1 MNDSVKVDNVTK
13 FEDKFKPVLCSYIFY
28 PDTSFKL
35 LYPNEK
41 AYIQG
46 YINLKRYI
54 LFVTLDTCKQYLYP
68 KFNMFWYLG
77 KKMKVNMN

>member
-13 FEDKFKPVLCSYIFY
+13 FDDKFKLVLCSYIVY

-41 AYIQG
+41 AYPRV
-46 YINLKRYI
+46 Y
-54 LFVTLDTCKQYLYP
+54 
-68 KFNMFWYLG
+68 KFEKDISYS
-77 KKMKVNMN
+77 